1 MKEICIPIT
10 DMKEAERAELEI
22 RLSDN
27 SRTQHYRLES
37 VNMEDLKED
46 GTTSTQRVERL
57 QQYISLYSVDWE
69 LVQIFDSGEGE
80 GFVHILY
87 RKRS

>member
-10 DMKEAERAELEI
+10 DMKEAERAELEV

-37 VNMEDLKED
+37 VSMEDLKEE
-46 GTTSTQRVERL
+46 GTTSKQRVERL
-57 QQYISLYSVDWE
+57 QQYISAYSVDWE
-69 LVQIFDSGEGE
+69 LVQIFDASEGE